1 MNHDDAP
8 TANELDSLSAAT
20 LNTLYE
26 KSAKKARNLTTRS
39 HRGGRRG
46 GTRRRK
52 KRGGNPLLWVIIG
65 IGAAALL
72 LGGGCGR
79 RNGCPECGS
88 TRTLSRRVS
97 GWENPNRRNLWGDG
111 VYCRDCGCPY

>member
-1 MNHDDAP
+1 MNPNTFRTHLKKYFNIMNHDDAP

-52 KRGGNPLLWVIIG
+52 KRGGKPTIMGNY
-65 IGAAALL
+65 
-72 LGGGCGR
+72 R
-79 RNGCPECGS
+79 YRSGS
-88 TRTLSRRVS
+88 PFIRRRVWTKERVPRMWKYS
-97 GWENPNRRNLWGDG
+97 HTVSPSVRLGEPK
-111 VYCRDCGCPY
+111 